1 MWIWKTQVYLLCFGI
16 LESEKSSL
24 KKENV
29 ILGYEHYSYQ
39 QLASFQ
45 NCYPQWDNVKIETA
59 LKNTFNE
66 IWSD

>member
-1 MWIWKTQVYLLCFGI
+1 MWIWKIQIYLLYFGI

-29 ILGYEHYSYQ
+29 ILGYKHYSYQ

-45 NCYPQWDNVKIETA
+45 NCYPQQDYVKIETA